1 MGGLDL
7 SKMMTNELEFARIV
21 EEDLNLRNE
30 LYETTLQLS
39 QQVDSF
45 MGLFETFLVE
55 RNLWLEKE
63 QVRNALSEQC
73 CKSVQT
79 EAISGPWNNA
89 FIDKKDM
96 PPKEPLLTKGVVENL
111 FIEQKETEG
120 DISSSI
126 PACNALNQH
135 QKKHGEVPS
144 NQILVDL
151 MFLDMKIRST
161 LKQNSRI
168 NNL

>member
-21 EEDLNLRNE
+21 EEDLNFRNE

-55 RNLWLEKE
+55 RNLWLKKE

-120 DISSSI
+120 D
-126 PACNALNQH
+126 L
-135 QKKHGEVPS
+135 
-144 NQILVDL
+144 
-151 MFLDMKIRST
+151 FLDSCLQRIKPASE
-161 LKQNSRI
+161 KAWGSPFQSNSCGPYVSRYE
-168 NNL
+168 N